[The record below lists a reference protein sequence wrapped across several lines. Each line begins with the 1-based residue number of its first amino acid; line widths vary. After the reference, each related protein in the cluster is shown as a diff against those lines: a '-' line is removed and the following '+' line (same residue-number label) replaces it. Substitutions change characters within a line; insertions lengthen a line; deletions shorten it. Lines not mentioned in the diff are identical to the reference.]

1 MLAALMAA
9 GPIGS
14 ATVVWLRGHGSGT
27 AVEARLYG
35 SIIVAL
41 VADGIVLLL
50 VILLAAPFL

>member
-1 MLAALMAA
+1 MAA